1 MKSKLS
7 EIRILNFD
15 SATVTD
21 GTYSGQ
27 ISGYTVTFQ
36 AGKVTFQAKADIG
49 VRGMNVPCI
58 VTQKDGKL
66 SVEV

>member
-7 EIRILNFD
+7 EIRILD
-15 SATVTD
+15 VEPTVTD

-36 AGKVTFQAKADIG
+36 AGEVTFQAKADIG